1 MLKRNINQGEVY
13 RPKFW
18 LPATLL
24 KAHVSPQ
31 MHSMK
36 SSDKPM
42 KETKLPRS
50 NQKILAK
57 KHNDE
62 KIAVTL
68 LIVGKWIDFLSF
80 LVGFDDKTIDIS
92 NIQIC

>member
-1 MLKRNINQGEVY
+1 M
-13 RPKFW
+13 
-18 LPATLL
+18 
-24 KAHVSPQ
+24 
-31 MHSMK
+31 
-36 SSDKPM
+36 
-42 KETKLPRS
+42 PRS